1 MSTNH
6 QSKRG
11 PDTRSYSENRSKF
24 PSEELAK
31 YAGQWLAWSPDGT
44 RILAHGEDQDAVEA
58 QLEAAGID
66 YSEVV
71 WSSVPP
77 LEEDT
82 HL

>member
-1 MSTNH
+1 MSADNH
-6 QSKRG
+6 IIR
-11 PDTRSYSENRSKF
+11 PDTRLYSANRSKF
-24 PSEELAK
+24 PPEELAK
-31 YAGQWLAWSPDGT
+31 YAGQWIAWSADGT

-58 QLEAAGID
+58 ELRAAGIA

-82 HL
+82 LL